1 MQFPPPD
8 AAKPTETRMANWYIN
23 IDGNQAGP
31 YSEADFENMRAQGMI
46 PPNAY
51 VWKEG
56 MANWVFASELPGG
69 TPAAPPPA
77 APPAWP
83 SAGAAPGMYQPVVDD
98 AKPSGLVIASY
109 ALAGLALLCSCITG
123 IPAIICAAIA
133 MSQPGQRR
141 HAKIALIVSIV
152 CLVVGMVVGA
162 IINVAMMSQQNG
174 F

>member
-1 MQFPPPD
+1 
-8 AAKPTETRMANWYIN
+8 MANWYIN

-31 YSEADFENMRAQGMI
+31 YSEADFESMRAQGMI

-98 AKPSGLVIASY
+98 AKPNGLVIASY
-109 ALAGLALLCSCITG
+109 ALAGLALAVRS
-123 IPAIICAAIA
+123 
-133 MSQPGQRR
+133 RR
-141 HAKIALIVSIV
+141 RA
-152 CLVVGMVVGA
+152 
-162 IINVAMMSQQNG
+162 
-174 F
+174 

>member
-31 YSEADFENMRAQGMI
+31 YSEADFESMRAQGMI

-69 TPAAPPPA
+69 TPAAPTMQPP
-77 APPAWP
+77 PSSWP
-83 SAGAAPGMYQPVVDD
+83 APGVYQPTTP
-98 AKPSGLVIASY
+98 ASTGPNGLVIASY
-109 ALAGLALLCSCITG
+109 ILGGLGLGCGCLTG
-123 IPAIICAAIA
+123 IPAIVCAVNA
-133 MSQPGQRR
+133 MKQPGQGR
-141 HAKIALIVSIV
+141 HAKIALWVSIG
-152 CLVVGMVVGA
+152 CLVVGT
-162 IINVAMMSQQNG
+162 IIGVALQLAAMNLNV
-174 F
+174 